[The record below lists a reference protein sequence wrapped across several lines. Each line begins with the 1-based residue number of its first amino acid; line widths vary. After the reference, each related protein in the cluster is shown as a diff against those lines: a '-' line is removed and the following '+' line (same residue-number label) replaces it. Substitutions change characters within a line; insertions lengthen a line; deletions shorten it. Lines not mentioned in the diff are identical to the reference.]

1 MAAAPRCALD
11 EAGMRRQI
19 ERYRRLGRGARVVEH
34 SRRHLSIELREDA
47 DVRLVSETAAIER
60 ECCPFFHVS
69 WDRAARRL
77 SFAVSSAED
86 EPALDAILFSLGL
99 AVSPMPQ

>member
-1 MAAAPRCALD
+1 
-11 EAGMRRQI
+11 MRRQV
-19 ERYRRLGRGARVVEH
+19 ERYRQLGRGARVVEQ
-34 SRRHLSIELREDA
+34 SRRHLSVELREDA

-60 ECCPFFHVS
+60 ECCPFFDVS

-99 AVSPMPQ
+99 AVSATSQ